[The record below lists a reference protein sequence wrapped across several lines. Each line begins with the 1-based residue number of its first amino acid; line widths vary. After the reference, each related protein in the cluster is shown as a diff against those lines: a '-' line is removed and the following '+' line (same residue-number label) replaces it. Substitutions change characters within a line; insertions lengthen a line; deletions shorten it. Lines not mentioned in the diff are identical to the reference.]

1 MYIKTDGSRLQ
12 FPTSD
17 NLQPTHQAHHFVTG
31 DESCLY
37 FTYVCTNNQA
47 LVFKRCQ
54 TSSVNITSQRHCYC
68 QQTTL
73 NDYRLRTTLLPQPP
87 RANEMSR
94 PSGPASRA
102 SSWGDVRD
110 LVDFQVF
117 LMPTPEAL
125 RERKLTKFRALQPG
139 NTLFN
144 CAASV
149 AGLALDML
157 EHPQSI
163 RVLKIIANHVIG
175 VSQHIPALRNM
186 TDSDVEATVMN
197 YLRAIRRS
205 FPNVLISDECGM
217 ANKNG
222 RTTKQNCPNTFEPK
236 LACIIEINE
245 TLMTRLGNAYRHIV
259 ADRDV
264 ERNTAH
270 FRTLHLRLSITMA
283 HELVHVFTLYL
294 RRAEDEHTPPRTTY
308 ANKGDKETGEAGR
321 FWEGHFL
328 GGWVDMRLD
337 RDGQETIALRSDES
351 TQRWRIKPGTRD
363 SILDRDF
370 GRWFKRGMT
379 GLTDLDHAVP
389 AVEAGLEEW
398 KWQQNYRNPFP
409 SGADAKADDPSQP
422 RELVQ
427 TQVVFLTRRNSEMAR
442 FPTYTLSGQ
451 DIRDFALKPKTKI
464 REVRRH

>member
-1 MYIKTDGSRLQ
+1 
-12 FPTSD
+12 
-17 NLQPTHQAHHFVTG
+17 
-31 DESCLY
+31 
-37 FTYVCTNNQA
+37 
-47 LVFKRCQ
+47 
-54 TSSVNITSQRHCYC
+54 
-68 QQTTL
+68 
-73 NDYRLRTTLLPQPP
+73 
-87 RANEMSR
+87 MSR
-94 PSGPASRA
+94 PSGPASRV
-102 SSWGDVRD
+102 SSGRQVHD

-125 RERKLTKFRALQPG
+125 RERKLTKFRALGPE
-139 NTLFN
+139 NTLFR

-163 RVLKIIANHVIG
+163 RVLKITANHVIS

-186 TDSDVEATVMN
+186 TDANIEAMVMN

-205 FPNVLISDECGM
+205 FPNVVISDECGM

-222 RTTKQNCPNTFEPK
+222 RTTKQNCADAFEPK
-236 LACIIEINE
+236 RACVIEINE
-245 TLMTRLGNAYRHIV
+245 TLMTRLGNAYKYIV

-283 HELVHVFTLYL
+283 HELVHVFTLFL
-294 RRAEDEHTPPRTTY
+294 RRAEDQHTPPRTTY
-308 ANKGDKETGEAGR
+308 ADKGDKETGEAGR

-328 GGWVDMRLD
+328 GGWVDMRLG

-351 TQRWRIKPGTRD
+351 TQRL
-363 SILDRDF
+363 LDRDF

-379 GLTDLDHAVP
+379 GLTDEDHTIP
-389 AVEAGLEEW
+389 AVEPGLEEW
-398 KWQQNYRNPFP
+398 KWQQNYSNPFP
-409 SGADAKADDPSQP
+409 SGADAKAGDPRQP
-422 RELVQ
+422 RELIEAQIVW
-427 TQVVFLTRRNSEMAR
+427 LTRRNSEMAAG
-442 FPTYTLSGQ
+442 FPSYTLSGQ

-464 REVRRH
+464 REVIRHR